1 MQCQWLDIFMVK
13 TSLDGRLSSV
23 QIQIHKYTY
32 IYKYKYTGLAHPS
45 CQRFVTFCAV
55 SSSTH
60 VILMSKTGLDG
71 PLRSVHILTT
81 LMKGWIEKTFIRK
94 EHSRNAGCASDFTH
108 EGFSMKNWIF
118 HLFKLSCCYLRCR
131 HMRGKM
137 AVLHILGVTQRHH
150 SAPHKWLII
159 NGFGVKILALCSEF
173 CVFSMVQ
180 VFIVAK
186 PMAMHRRLRLRSP
199 IEI

>member
-23 QIQIHKYTY
+23 QIHKYTY
-32 IYKYKYTGLAHPS
+32 IQIQIHRPGPS
-45 CQRFVTFCAV
+45 IMSKICHVLCC
-55 SSSTH
+55 
-60 VILMSKTGLDG
+60 VILNSCHPDVQDWSRRATAFCTHFDNTYERMN
-71 PLRSVHILTT
+71 
-81 LMKGWIEKTFIRK
+81 WKTFIRK

-186 PMAMHRRLRLRSP
+186 PMAMHRRLRLGSP

>member
-81 LMKGWIEKTFIRK
+81 LMKGWIEKLLLG
-94 EHSRNAGCASDFTH
+94 RNIPEMQDVQVILRMRDFPWKI
-108 EGFSMKNWIF
+108 GFSTSSNCHAAIF
-118 HLFKLSCCYLRCR
+118 V
-131 HMRGKM
+131 
-137 AVLHILGVTQRHH
+137 AAIWEE
-150 SAPHKWLII
+150 KWLSYIFWGWHKDII
-159 NGFGVKILALCSEF
+159 QLHTNDWS
-173 CVFSMVQ
+173 
-180 VFIVAK
+180 
-186 PMAMHRRLRLRSP
+186 
-199 IEI
+199 

>member
-23 QIQIHKYTY
+23 QIHKYTY
-32 IYKYKYTGLAHPS
+32 IQIQIHRPGPS
-45 CQRFVTFCAV
+45 IMSKICHVLCC
-55 SSSTH
+55 

-81 LMKGWIEKTFIRK
+81 LMKGWIEKLLLG
-94 EHSRNAGCASDFTH
+94 RNIPEMQDVQEDIDFTH

>member
-1 MQCQWLDIFMVK
+1 MSKICHVL
-13 TSLDGRLSSV
+13 
-23 QIQIHKYTY
+23 
-32 IYKYKYTGLAHPS
+32 
-45 CQRFVTFCAV
+45 CC
-55 SSSTH
+55 

-81 LMKGWIEKTFIRK
+81 LMKGWIEKLLLG
-94 EHSRNAGCASDFTH
+94 RNIPEMQDVQVILRMRDFPWKI
-108 EGFSMKNWIF
+108 GFSTSSNCHAAIF
-118 HLFKLSCCYLRCR
+118 VAAIWEEKWLSYIFWGL
-131 HMRGKM
+131 
-137 AVLHILGVTQRHH
+137 TQRHH

-180 VFIVAK
+180 VFIVEK
-186 PMAMHRRLRLRSP
+186 PMAMHRRLKLRSP